1 MCIFILKDEIPWVIF
16 IISEGGWFGQGGKS
30 QGILPAGV
38 IGGIGSSVGSIGDY
52 GEFIPGFP
60 SSFLDIVI
68 FLYFCYGGS
77 GGAPPGPGTQAE
89 PEFINGF
96 EQDGR

>member
-16 IISEGGWFGQGGKS
+16 IISEGDGLAKVVRAKGF
-30 QGILPAGV
+30 LPAGV

-77 GGAPPGPGTQAE
+77 GGAPPGSGTQAE